1 MQRYNTSVMWALINE
16 LLITFLYHTEE
27 TVMSE
32 LYFRIFRS
40 CRKYVS
46 YAADLPINIYN
57 INCRLVYAN
66 CFNLLDTTSNKTEY

>member
-1 MQRYNTSVMWALINE
+1 
-16 LLITFLYHTEE
+16 
-27 TVMSE
+27 MSE